1 MKKKMQFNFL
11 DNVLLKKSNRE
22 TNLTWDVN
30 DERGQMFKKKK
41 LPEEENSS
49 STLVGDHK
57 VKVSTH

>member
-1 MKKKMQFNFL
+1 MYF
-11 DNVLLKKSNRE
+11 LKKA
-22 TNLTWDVN
+22 T
-30 DERGQMFKKKK
+30 ERLISHGTSMMKGDKCLKKKK